1 MRVKNY
7 GLAFDFVPTQE
18 SYIADLEIEV
28 ANQYVTQNLT
38 NFVLINYYKKE
49 RTLYASNT
57 DGFQNITKQLY
68 IEMFSLDT
76 NPRKYIYD
84 KRDDAIYKIMDTPIS
99 QEFDPSKRK
108 IYTLPIELVN
118 NNNLRFN
125 MEFIRNKFNELW
137 EILNAIW

>member
-49 RTLYASNT
+49 KTLYASNT

-84 KRDDAIYKIMDTPIS
+84 KKDDAIYKIMDTPIS

-118 NNNLRFN
+118 NSNLRFN

-137 EILNAIW
+137 EILNAI

>member
-49 RTLYASNT
+49 KTLYASNT

-125 MEFIRNKFNELW
+125 MEFIRSKFNELW
-137 EILNAIW
+137 EILNAI

>member
-118 NNNLRFN
+118 NNNLKFN

-137 EILNAIW
+137 EILNAI

>member
-137 EILNAIW
+137 EILNAI

>member
-49 RTLYASNT
+49 KTLYASNT

-137 EILNAIW
+137 EILNAI